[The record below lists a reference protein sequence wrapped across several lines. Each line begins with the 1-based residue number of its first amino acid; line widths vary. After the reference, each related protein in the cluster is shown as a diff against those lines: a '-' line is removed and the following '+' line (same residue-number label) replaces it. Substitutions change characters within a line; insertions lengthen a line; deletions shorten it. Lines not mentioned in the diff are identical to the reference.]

1 MAELENIL
9 ETGIVGVAIILVGMI
24 KIPPV
29 KNNFW
34 QWLLRTMGKA
44 INDEIKEEIDALAEK
59 IKDVDKKVDDMSKIE
74 ELERVRQAR
83 QRILR
88 FSDEILHAQRH
99 SKEHFDEIL
108 EDVDLYEDYCREHED
123 YENNKAILAIA
134 TIRDIYK
141 KCLKEHD
148 FLVYKK
154 Q

>member
-9 ETGIVGVAIILVGMI
+9 ETGAVGMAIILVGMI
-24 KIPPV
+24 KIPPI

-34 QWLLRTMGKA
+34 QWLLRLMGRA
-44 INDEIKEEIDALAEK
+44 INDEIKEEIDSLAEK
-59 IKDVDKKVDDMSKIE
+59 IKDVDKKVDDMNKIE

-123 YENNKAILAIA
+123 YENNKAVLAIA

-148 FLVYKK
+148 FLVYEK

>member
-1 MAELENIL
+1 MEELENIL
-9 ETGIVGVAIILVGMI
+9 ETGIVGIAIILVGMI

-34 QWLLRTMGKA
+34 QWLLRAMGKA
-44 INDEIKEEIDALAEK
+44 INDEIKEEINALAEK

-141 KCLKEHD
+141 KCLQEHD